1 MYYVHAEKVLPP
13 ALVRQIRKYCTGFV
27 YVPVDRKFFK
37 NRCREVLSLHKKGY
51 PTSVIAERVHVCQR
65 RVQQIIREAQGPDGP
80 KGRSEAR

>member
-37 NRCREVLSLHKKGY
+37 NRYRQVLSLHKKRL
-51 PTSVIAERVHVCQR
+51 PTDEIARRVHLRRR
-65 RVQQIIREAQGPDGP
+65 RVQQIIREARWADGP
-80 KGRSEAR
+80 KGRRSAK